1 MKKYLGSKITAFA
14 AIVVPMF
21 ILGPLIFGVS
31 ILCAEI
37 SASTVFLAIMCLG
50 CTIYWIIYAERICVQ
65 LYSWG
70 DFQRESVQVIVGH
83 KKNTII
89 YSNCKGCG
97 IGFYT
102 HGVLNSNVGKRIYF
116 IFLSYDVFDEKF
128 RSNINLWKPSDTRI
142 KVEYSKE
149 LYDYLV
155 SVLPEKK
162 AMRLS
167 SDYKKYIL

>member
-21 ILGPLIFGVS
+21 VLAPLIFGVG
-31 ILCAEI
+31 ILCTQI
-37 SASTVFLAIMCLG
+37 SVSTVFLALMCLV
-50 CTIYWIIYAERICVQ
+50 CTIYWIIYAKKIYVQ

-89 YSNCKGCG
+89 YSKCKGCG

-102 HGVLNSNVGKRIYF
+102 HGVLNSNIGTRMYF
-116 IFLSYDVFDEKF
+116 IFMSYDVFDETY

-142 KVEYSKE
+142 KVKYSKE

-155 SVLPEKK
+155 SVLPENK
-162 AMRLS
+162 AKRLL